1 MVDTR
6 ILTATEATISVP
18 LKRRPTV
25 VASRPGDTPPTG
37 SGEGVSVRVVDER
50 TPIRVQ
56 PQISVPPVPSFPE
69 NASGCY
75 PATYQTETKMCG
87 GLGYTKVIVDAP
99 CNDDSNRCH
108 LVRGDVFESQKAYLQ
123 TLLDRADEVQ
133 SSRNLG
139 VILPWCRNVC
149 ISVSTALN
157 ALNARFMTGR
167 YAVSQTRYACGTL
180 EFDQATTDRFAAAAD
195 IDSFPTVTAL
205 RRTIDAAASRATGGD
220 VTSAV
225 PMMMPKLNGVEAG
238 VTYRFSPGQPIGP
251 ERKMPRSQ
259 WCRLVSSRDGF
270 EIAKQTWIYSIYGD
284 TRTGPRK
291 AGADL
296 YRTLPYERCGLSWNH
311 PLRGSKTGG
320 GTVYAPL
327 KQIEYCKTWIRAILD
342 LDPYRYSQQAMQRWT
357 ATMQPWVAAG
367 LLSADA
373 LELSEEASQAVYDR
387 RKDAAGSDFRTAGAV
402 GGSVAAVAS
411 AIPGGQIIGA
421 VAGLLSAV
429 VSIIPGAVGG
439 FACPELPV
447 LRILRETDCPTSRLV
462 LPSDVT
468 PSETQTETQT
478 ETSARVSG
486 SSIALW
492 GIGGAVVG
500 YLLLEGLGRK

>member
-25 VASRPGDTPPTG
+25 VASRPGDPPPTG

-75 PATYQTETKMCG
+75 PATYETQLASLNKC
-87 GLGYTKVIVDAP
+87 KPQAIFVDAP
-99 CNDDSNRCH
+99 CSDESNRCH
-108 LVRGDVFESQKAYLQ
+108 LIRGDVFDSQREYLRGM
-123 TLLDRADEVQ
+123 LASADDIQ
-133 SSRNLG
+133 RSKNLAL
-139 VILPWCRNVC
+139 IAQWSRNVC

-157 ALNARFMTGR
+157 ALNARFMTAR
-167 YAVSQTRYACGTL
+167 HTVTSVEYACATL
-180 EFDQATTDRFAAAAD
+180 GIEGGAKESLMSAAD

-205 RRTIDAAASRATGGD
+205 RRTLQSGARSATGDAGLFA
-220 VTSAV
+220 T
-225 PMMMPKLNGVEAG
+225 PLMMPTLNDVVAG
-238 VTYRFSPGQPIGP
+238 VTYSSPSQPVGPSGKMGRTQWGQTLRRTPI
-251 ERKMPRSQ
+251 
-259 WCRLVSSRDGF
+259 
-270 EIAKQTWIYSIYGD
+270 EIAQETWKWGIYGGSAIES
-284 TRTGPRK
+284 RSLGPDLIQVRRYKRYGCAWNEPCPALGQEK
-291 AGADL
+291 AVYG
-296 YRTLPYERCGLSWNH
+296 
-311 PLRGSKTGG
+311 PLR
-320 GTVYAPL
+320 
-327 KQIEYCKTWIRAILD
+327 QIEYCKTWIRAILSM
-342 LDPYRYSQQAMQRWT
+342 DPYRYSQQAMQRWT
-357 ATMQPWVAAG
+357 ASMQPWVAAG

-373 LELSEEASQAVYDR
+373 LTISEDAAQAVYDY
-387 RKDAAGSDFRTAGAV
+387 RKDAAGSDFRAAGAV
-402 GGSVAAVAS
+402 GGSVGAVAS
-411 AIPGGQIIGA
+411 AIPGGQAIGA
-421 VAGLLSAV
+421 VVGLLSALI
-429 VSIIPGAVGG
+429 SLLPGAVGG
-439 FACPELPV
+439 YACPQLPV

-468 PSETQTETQT
+468 PSETQTA
-478 ETSARVSG
+478 TSARVSG